1 MSEIL
6 KYLGDSLRRT
16 FGTVVERPMPWKMI
30 DKLASL
36 EERCERTD
44 GLDEGDRRA
53 GQNPERDADGSLRR
67 RPQDSGT

>member
-6 KYLGDSLRRT
+6 KYLGASLRRT

-30 DKLASL
+30 DKLATL
-36 EERCERTD
+36 EEKCE
-44 GLDEGDRRA
+44 GPEELEEGGKRA
-53 GQNPERDADGSLRR
+53 GQAPERDVDGSSRR